1 MQDARTAEATHHL
14 AASGAREDD
23 HSQERSQDARTQDI
37 HAPISRWV
45 THASDVLSSRPMVQ
59 DVLVAG
65 ALTATSL
72 VGVLAHLNVDIPEGG
87 GDLPYRP
94 LDVLAIVLVLL
105 QTVPLVWRR
114 KAPVVVLAVTTV
126 AMFLFLRLDY
136 LPSFAS
142 LGFLVALYTVA
153 AYRPSRVS
161 IPAGLASGGAV
172 LVILAIGAEPVEPD
186 AVIAECLI
194 VGAAWSLGHG
204 LRLRRGEVEG
214 LEDRASRLERERGE
228 WIREAVGQERRVIAR
243 ELHDVVAHNVSVIV
257 AQSGAAQRVFDDQPE
272 DARATLGAIEHT
284 GREALVEMRRLTGFL
299 RTESEGS
306 AMRSPQPGL
315 NDLAVLVSQVGDA
328 GVPVDLR
335 VEGTPR
341 PLPAGL
347 DLSAFRI
354 VQEALTNVLKHAGPA
369 RATVVV
375 RYQDSQLELS
385 VLDDGAG
392 GGDRGARSPMPR
404 YGQLG
409 MQERVALFGGR
420 LDIGPRREGGY
431 AVTASL
437 PVDPEPS

>member
-1 MQDARTAEATHHL
+1 MQDIRTAAGQDH
-14 AASGAREDD
+14 ASASEEGSADGL
-23 HSQERSQDARTQDI
+23 SQDART
-37 HAPISRWV
+37 PLSRWV
-45 THASDVLSSRPMVQ
+45 THASDALSTRPMVQ

-72 VGVLAHLNVDIPEGG
+72 IGVLAHLHVDIPEGG

-105 QTVPLVWRR
+105 QTVPLAWRR
-114 KAPVVVLAVTTV
+114 KAPVIVLSVTTV
-126 AMFLFLRLDY
+126 AMFLFFRLDY

-153 AYRPSRVS
+153 AYRASQVS
-161 IPAGLASGGAV
+161 VPAGLASGAAV
-172 LVILAIGAEPVEPD
+172 LAILAIGAEPVEPD

-214 LEDRASRLERERGE
+214 LEDRARRLERDRGE
-228 WIREAVGQERRVIAR
+228 WVRQAVGQERRVIAR

-257 AQSGAAQRVFDDQPE
+257 AQAGAAQRIFDDEPE
-272 DARATLGAIEHT
+272 EARATLGAIEHM
-284 GREALVEMRRLTGFL
+284 GRAALVEMRRLTGFL
-299 RTESEGS
+299 RTESDGS

-315 NDLAVLVSQVGDA
+315 NDLATLVSQVGDA
-328 GVPVDLR
+328 GLPVHLR

-369 RATVVV
+369 HATVVV
-375 RYQDSQLELS
+375 RFEESELELS
-385 VLDDGAG
+385 ISDDGNGA
-392 GGDRGARSPMPR
+392 GDRRAQSPMPS

-420 LDIGPRREGGY
+420 LDIGPREEGGY
-431 AVTASL
+431 AVNVNL
-437 PVDPEPS
+437 PLDAEPS